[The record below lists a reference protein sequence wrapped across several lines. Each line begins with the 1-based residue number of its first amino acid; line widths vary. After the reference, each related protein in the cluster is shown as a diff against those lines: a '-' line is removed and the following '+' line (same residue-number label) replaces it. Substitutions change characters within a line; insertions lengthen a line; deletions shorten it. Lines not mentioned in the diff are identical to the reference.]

1 MIKNF
6 DDLIALC
13 KKLQEDENYITI
25 ECSSEQYE
33 ALLQLTEAKDKPYI
47 NAISGKS
54 ADGKSVD
61 FAIKIGSKVIVIKE
75 NIILNLSTN
84 HYFILK

>member
-1 MIKNF
+1 MIKNL
-6 DDLIALC
+6 DDLTSLC

-25 ECSSEQYE
+25 ECSSEQYKT
-33 ALLQLTEAKDKPYI
+33 LLKLTEAKDKPYI
-47 NAISGKS
+47 NAIYE
-54 ADGKSVD
+54 KSVD
-61 FAIKIGSKVIVIKE
+61 FAIKIGSKVIVIKQ